1 MSSNFKYQGQNSPQI
16 QSQCPAVAGPKSL
29 QQTTTKEDYK
39 SIATKLRVFLDW
51 IARDWMVNRILV
63 ASELLCILN
72 RLYTNNNYNENQ
84 SRRNNLSNNKDDIRH
99 WDIHLSLC
107 AGNLRIMN
115 SSMWINILRCYLI
128 HWHVKIFS
136 SYSLPTYNYKK

>member
-63 ASELLCILN
+63 ASELLRILN

-99 WDIHLSLC
+99 WDRHLSLC
-107 AGNLRIMN
+107 AGNLRIVS
-115 SSMWINILRCYLI
+115 SSMWIIILRFYMI
-128 HWHVKIFS
+128 HWHVKIFFV
-136 SYSLPTYNYKK
+136 L

>member
-16 QSQCPAVAGPKSL
+16 QSQCPAVAGPISL

-63 ASELLCILN
+63 ASELQCILN

-84 SRRNNLSNNKDDIRH
+84 SRHNNLSYNKDDIRH
-99 WDIHLSLC
+99 WDIHLSLW
-107 AGNLRIMN
+107 AGNLRMIN
-115 SSMWINILRCYLI
+115 SSMWIITLRFYMI
-128 HWHVKIFS
+128 HWNVKIFFV
-136 SYSLPTYNYKK
+136 L